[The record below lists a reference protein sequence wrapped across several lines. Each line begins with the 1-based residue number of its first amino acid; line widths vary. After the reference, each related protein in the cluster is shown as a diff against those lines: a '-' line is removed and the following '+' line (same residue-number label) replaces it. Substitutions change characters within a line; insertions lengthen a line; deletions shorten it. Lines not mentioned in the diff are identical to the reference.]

1 MAWRN
6 GGGKFLGLLKRPESE
21 DRTWV
26 WEARGFPSSWRAVT
40 ISLFEG
46 GVKQIHIQRWEKH
59 CRMGEP
65 EKVGRALWWSPDF
78 QHQNPRN
85 EKDEIAPNVL
95 EATQETKVEEET
107 KDEDG
112 QTNANKARSSDS
124 GNFRAKK
131 KVESRYIFDK
141 RH

>member
-1 MAWRN
+1 M
-6 GGGKFLGLLKRPESE
+6 
-21 DRTWV
+21 
-26 WEARGFPSSWRAVT
+26 T

-65 EKVGRALWWSPDF
+65 GKVGRALWWSPDF
-78 QHQNPRN
+78 QHQKRRN
-85 EKDEIAPNVL
+85 EKDEIASNVL
-95 EATQETKVEEET
+95 EVTQETKVEEEM

-112 QTNANKARSSDS
+112 QTNAKQARSSDS

-131 KVESRYIFDK
+131 KVESGYIFDK
-141 RH
+141 GH

>member
-1 MAWRN
+1 M
-6 GGGKFLGLLKRPESE
+6 
-21 DRTWV
+21 
-26 WEARGFPSSWRAVT
+26 T

-95 EATQETKVEEET
+95 EVTQETKVESEEEM